1 MFGRLIM
8 KYFTKSMIRIMSLN
22 STSAE
27 IISATTLLFFGI
39 FFTQLSMPK
48 NMLDFQL
55 HIIWQF
61 ELLALGVAHFSSI
74 LILKN
79 STPLRIWLSFISG
92 LFWLY
97 LGLSAFACPGEEMLS
112 IVSLVM
118 SLSLWTGFVARSLK
132 WRK

>member
-48 NMLDFQL
+48 NMLEFQL
-55 HIIWQF
+55 PIIWQF
-61 ELLALGVAHFSSI
+61 ELLALGVAHFISI

-97 LGLSAFACPGEEMLS
+97 LGLSAFSCPGEEMLS
-112 IVSLVM
+112 IISLVM